1 MHKKNTDNLLD
12 TRAKGL
18 NRDIIKEKIQKRNK
32 DMKRCPT
39 SLVIRE
45 RQIKTVSRFYYIPA
59 RSANSLMSDN
69 VK

>member
-39 SLVIRE
+39 SLIRE

-69 VK
+69 VN